1 MTFVEDEHHLLPI
14 DGQIRLALHQVVELL
29 YGGHDDLVVVLGQ
42 VAFQSRRA
50 LRSVHAVG
58 REALILAHGL
68 VVEILAVDDEK
79 HLVDEVQ
86 LRGQSRRLETRE
98 RLARSGGVPHIAAPF
113 RATPLPGL
121 VRASDFPDDAFGRRD
136 LIGAHHEQRV
146 AHVEHGIG
154 EQHLQQGVAAKERR
168 REILQVLD
176 RRVVGPRPVHREV
189 ETVLLALHRVGEIAC
204 VRSVRDHEELQIFVE
219 RSLAVET
226 LLAVAVHLVE
236 RLADGHA
243 ALFEFHLHHRQSVHQ
258 DRHVIPILARA
269 RLLKL
274 VDHLQFVAR
283 GVTLVHEEDVLQSA
297 VVEGEIPH
305 GVILHLARLVGDGV
319 ARTVQVLAAQ
329 SFPLRIGEVHLVECL
344 ELSAH
349 IVAQGLGGAQIGQVF
364 VTLRPQV
371 CNEFVF
377 QLTFGLV
384 AGGRFVQRSVFGIA
398 VQHDEVR
405 GFGDGG
411 VLCHGTSGG
420 INFGTKR
427 SLRNGES

>member
-1 MTFVEDEHHLLPI
+1 MC
-14 DGQIRLALHQVVELL
+14 
-29 YGGHDDLVVVLGQ
+29 
-42 VAFQSRRA
+42 
-50 LRSVHAVG
+50 
-58 REALILAHGL
+58 
-68 VVEILAVDDEK
+68 
-79 HLVDEVQ
+79 
-86 LRGQSRRLETRE
+86 GQSRRLEARE
-98 RLARSGGVPHIAAPF
+98 RLARPGGVPHIAAAF
-113 RATPLPGL
+113 RAAPLPGL
-121 VRASDFPDDAFGRRD
+121 VRTPDFPDDAFGRRN
-136 LIGAHHEQRV
+136 LIGAHHQQRV
-146 AHVEHGIG
+146 AHVEHRIG

-219 RSLAVET
+219 RGLAVET

-236 RLADGHA
+236 GLAHSHP
-243 ALFEFHLHHRQSVHQ
+243 ALLEFHLHHRQSVHQ

-274 VDHLQFVAR
+274 VDHLQFVACR
-283 GVTLVHEEDVLQSA
+283 VALVHEVNVLQSA
-297 VVEGEIPH
+297 VVEGEIVH
-305 GVILHLARLVGDGV
+305 RMILHLARLVGDRV
-319 ARTVQVLAAQ
+319 ARAVQKLVAEAL
-329 SFPLRIGEVHLVECL
+329 PLCVGELHRVEPLELPARIG
-344 ELSAH
+344 
-349 IVAQGLGGAQIGQVF
+349 AQRIGGAEVGQVF
-364 VTLRPQV
+364 IALLSQV
-371 CNEFVF
+371 GNEFVF

-384 AGGRFVQRSVFGIA
+384 AGGRFVQRGVFGIA

-427 SLRNGES
+427 SPRDGES